1 MDLREGKE
9 DRRRGGGGGPLPRT
23 EARSRNF
30 NSKATPILGPRLH
43 SIPAFKG
50 WKKDTNSTC
59 LSLNFRNDQKKKK
72 RCVLGSRK
80 YDVYLGMKID
90 CL

>member
-1 MDLREGKE
+1 MDLREEKE

-30 NSKATPILGPRLH
+30 NSKATSVFGSRFH

-72 RCVLGSRK
+72 KKKVCFRIK
-80 YDVYLGMKID
+80 EI
-90 CL
+90 